1 MLFPD
6 DCRICA
12 KPLRNISRIPVCPA
26 CLAVPRPL
34 VADRFCVVCQSPFVE
49 AYPLD
54 GQDICMVCRGGKPSY
69 DATYSYGSYD
79 GALRE
84 LIRLFKY
91 SRIESLSKPLG
102 QLMVRAIP
110 RHLNFDFVM
119 PMPMHWYRQWRRG
132 FNQAELLA
140 RPVARLYGTPV
151 SRHLRRV
158 RLGKVQAGLGAE
170 ARRENLK
177 RAFQVKRTGEIAGKK
192 ILLIDDVL
200 TTGSTLH
207 AAAAALKAAGAAQV
221 VSLTLARVVRQDTAG
236 RLSGQRFEPELA
248 MGIATSEG
256 RLRAEG

>member
-1 MLFPD
+1 
-6 DCRICA
+6 
-12 KPLRNISRIPVCPA
+12 
-26 CLAVPRPL
+26 
-34 VADRFCVVCQSPFVE
+34 VE

-54 GQDICMVCRGGKPSY
+54 EHDLCTVCRGGKPSF

-110 RHLNFDFVM
+110 RHLRFDLVM

-140 RPVARLYGTPV
+140 RPVARQYGAPL

-158 RLGKVQAGLGAE
+158 RLGKAQAGLGAD

-177 RAFQVKRTGEIAGKK
+177 RAFRVKRTGEVSGKK
-192 ILLIDDVL
+192 ILLVDDVL
-200 TTGSTLH
+200 TTGSTLR
-207 AAAAALKAAGAAQV
+207 AAAAALKAAGAAEV
-221 VSLTLARVVRQDTAG
+221 VALTLARVVRRDAAG
-236 RLSGQRFEPELA
+236 RLSGQRFEPDLA
-248 MGIATSEG
+248 KSIVSSEG
-256 RLRAEG
+256 RLRTEG